1 MCPDYVME
9 FFSVLV
15 ELHDALGFFCHPELI
30 EFIRQI
36 ACKEERHIFE
46 KFTFYQKMFLFVYT
60 HQATSLNTPV
70 QLLITAYLIG

>member
-36 ACKEERHIFE
+36 ACKEERH
-46 KFTFYQKMFLFVYT
+46 TFLKIYLLSENVFVCIHSPT
-60 HQATSLNTPV
+60 TSLDTAV
-70 QLLITAYLIG
+70 QLLITAY